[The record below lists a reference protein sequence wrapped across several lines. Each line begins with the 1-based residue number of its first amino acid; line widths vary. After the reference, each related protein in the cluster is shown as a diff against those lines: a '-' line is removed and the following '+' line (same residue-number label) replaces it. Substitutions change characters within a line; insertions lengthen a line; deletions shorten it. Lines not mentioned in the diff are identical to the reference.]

1 MTAVSQEELPQEAGA
16 ANDEMREREGVDADV
31 RLLPDQ
37 VLREKARRIQDM
49 FDKGTAGR
57 LSDRGKKLR
66 LSLDAMHR
74 ELNRRQAPR
83 GGARAPVSP
92 FSSFVVPSHRVRE

>member
-1 MTAVSQEELPQEAGA
+1 MAAASQEELPLEAGA
-16 ANDEMREREGVDADV
+16 ADDAMREREGVDPEV
-31 RLLPDQ
+31 RQLPDH
-37 VLREKARRIQDM
+37 VLREKAQ
-49 FDKGTAGR
+49 R
-57 LSDRGKKLR
+57 LQIMLDSEMADRLRDRGKKLR
-66 LSLDAMHR
+66 LSLDAILR

>member
-16 ANDEMREREGVDADV
+16 ANDEMREREGVDAEV
-31 RLLPDQ
+31 RQLPDQ

-66 LSLDAMHR
+66 LSLDAILR

-92 FSSFVVPSHRVRE
+92 FSSFVVLSHRVRE